1 MNNSTQELRRAF
13 IRYFELHGH
22 QAVPSSALIPQ
33 ADPTLLFTNAGM
45 NQFKRVFLGEDT
57 RAYTRAVTV
66 QKCLRAGGKH
76 NDLENVGY
84 TRRHHTFFEMLGNFS
99 FGDYFKEDAIQ
110 FGWEFLTQTV
120 GLDKDRMWVT
130 VFRED
135 DEADRLWKK
144 MGVSPSRIVRCGEKD
159 NFWQMGDTGP
169 CGPCSELHFDQG
181 PSVPGDDCPNGEGDR
196 VIEIW
201 NLVFMQFNRDA
212 AGTLHPLPKPSIDTG
227 MGLERL
233 AAVAQGVYSNY
244 DSDVFTPLLS
254 AVAARAGVR
263 YGEKNQT
270 DRSMC
275 VVADHLRAITF
286 LMADGILPS
295 NEGRGYVLRRIL
307 RRAARHGR
315 LLGIVEP
322 FLYELTAA
330 VVSQMAGVYSEVRS
344 AAATIA
350 EATRGE
356 EERFVAT
363 LDYSLP
369 ILNEI
374 LAKKE
379 VAAGSAFILA
389 STDAEA
395 TRSEEE
401 RFVATHDYS
410 LPISKEIL
418 AKKEVS
424 AGSAPTLA
432 GTDAFKLYD
441 TYGLPFD
448 LMEEACRERGIKL
461 DTVGFEQAI
470 AEQRNRARKTG
481 GFVEEIARPAVAEL
495 ARRFGTTKFVGYER
509 LENESLVQAI
519 LIGDRLVKEAAEGD
533 EVEIVLDVTPFYAE
547 GGGQV
552 GDQGVLTGS
561 DGQMEI
567 TETTRPVPT
576 VILHKGTVT
585 KGRIREGEQ
594 LRMIVNTTTRQD
606 AQRNH
611 TATHLLHAAL
621 RDMLGPHV
629 KQYGSLVG
637 PNRLRFDFAHFRPL
651 SSRDV
656 DEIETVVN
664 NEVRKNERVATEVMS
679 IQDAVAK
686 GALAFFGDKY
696 GEQVRVVTVESFSK
710 ELCGGTHCRQTGDIG
725 LFRIMSETG
734 VAAGVRRI
742 EAQTGSGALTH
753 MKKLETD
760 IRELSDLLKVGQSE
774 LVAKTR
780 KVMMQLKDK
789 ERELEELKLK
799 MASGSAVETTA
810 KTIAGIQVHVQ
821 RTDGLDVNGMRALA
835 DQLRDKLKSGVVA
848 LGAANDGK
856 VSLLVVV
863 TKDLIARLKAG
874 DLIKEMAAEVGG
886 TGGGRP
892 EMAQA
897 GGKDPARLDVA
908 LEKVFGLVERLLER

>member
-1 MNNSTQELRRAF
+1 MNNSTQELRQAF
-13 IRYFELHGH
+13 IRYFEEHGH

-45 NQFKRVFLGEDT
+45 NQFKRVFLGEET
-57 RAYTRAVTV
+57 RGYKRAVTV

-99 FGDYFKEDAIQ
+99 FGDYFKKDAIQ

-120 GLDKDRMWVT
+120 GLAKDRMWVT
-130 VFRED
+130 IFRDD
-135 DEADRLWKK
+135 DEADELWQKV
-144 MGVSPSRIVRCGEKD
+144 GVPASRIMRCGEKD

-181 PSVPGDDCPNGEGDR
+181 PSVPGDDRPNGEGDR

-212 AGTLHPLPKPSIDTG
+212 AGTLHSLPRPSIDTG

-244 DSDVFTPLLS
+244 DSDVFTPLLT

-263 YGEKNQT
+263 YGEQNQT
-270 DRSMC
+270 DRSMR

-286 LMADGILPS
+286 LMADGVLPS

-322 FLYELTAA
+322 FLYGLTEA
-330 VVSQMAGVYSEVRS
+330 VVNQMAGVYSEVRS

-356 EERFVAT
+356 EERFIAT
-363 LDYSLP
+363 LDQGLP
-369 ILNEI
+369 ILNEMI
-374 LAKKE
+374 AKARSTGNK
-379 VAAGSAFILA
+379 VLTGS
-389 STDAEA
+389 D
-395 TRSEEE
+395 
-401 RFVATHDYS
+401 V
-410 LPISKEIL
+410 
-418 AKKEVS
+418 
-424 AGSAPTLA
+424 
-432 GTDAFKLYD
+432 FKLYD
-441 TYGLPFD
+441 TYGFPMD
-448 LMEEACRERGIKL
+448 LMGEACREQGMTL
-461 DTVGFEQAI
+461 DEAGFDQAI
-470 AEQRNRARKTG
+470 EEQRNRARKTG
-481 GFVEEIARPAVAEL
+481 GFVQEIARPAVAEL
-495 ARRFGTTKFVGYER
+495 AGRVGTTKFIGYDC
-509 LENESLVQAI
+509 LESDSLLQAI
-519 LIGDRLVKEAAEGD
+519 LKGDRLVKEAAEGD
-533 EVEIVLDVTPFYAE
+533 EVELVLDVTPFYAE

-552 GDQGVLTGS
+552 GDRGLLLGH
-561 DGQMEI
+561 DGQVEI
-567 TETTRPVPT
+567 TETTRPAPT

-585 KGRIREGEQ
+585 KGRIREGEA
-594 LRMIVNTTTRQD
+594 LHMTVNATTRQD

-621 RDMLGPHV
+621 RDLLGPHV

-725 LFRIMSETG
+725 LFRLVSETG

-742 EAQTGSGALTH
+742 EAQTGSGALAK
-753 MKKLETD
+753 MKQLETD

-774 LVAKTR
+774 LVAKAR
-780 KVMMQLKDK
+780 KVMTQLKDK
-789 ERELEELKLK
+789 ERELEEVKLK
-799 MASGSAVETTA
+799 MAGGSAAEAMA
-810 KTIAGIQVHVQ
+810 KTIAGVQVHVQ

-874 DLIKEMAAEVGG
+874 DIIKEMAAEVGG

-897 GGKDPARLDVA
+897 GGKDPARLDIA
-908 LEKVFGLVERLLER
+908 LEKVFGLVERMLEQ

>member
-1 MNNSTQELRRAF
+1 MKNSTHELRQAF
-13 IRYFELHGH
+13 IRYFEQHGH

-45 NQFKRVFLGEDT
+45 NQFKRVFLGEET
-57 RAYTRAVTV
+57 RAYKRAVTV

-99 FGDYFKEDAIQ
+99 FGDYFKEEAIL
-110 FGWEFLTQTV
+110 FGWEFLTKTV
-120 GLDKDRMWVT
+120 GLEKDRMWVT
-130 VFRED
+130 VFRD
-135 DEADRLWKK
+135 DDDAEQLWKK
-144 MGVSPSRIVRCGEKD
+144 IGVSPSRIVRCGEKD

-181 PSVPGDDCPNGEGDR
+181 PAVPGDDRPNGEGDR

-201 NLVFMQFNRDA
+201 NLVFMQYNRDT

-233 AAVAQGVYSNY
+233 AAVAQGKYSNY
-244 DSDVFTPLLS
+244 DSDVFTPLLD
-254 AVAARAGVR
+254 AVAARAGVQ
-263 YGEKNQT
+263 YGAQDTT
-270 DRSMC
+270 DRSMR
-275 VVADHLRAITF
+275 VVADHLRAMTF
-286 LMADGILPS
+286 LMADGVLPS

-322 FLYELTAA
+322 FLHELTAA
-330 VVSQMAGVYSEVRS
+330 VVDQMGPVYSEIRG

-356 EERFVAT
+356 EERFIAT
-363 LDYSLP
+363 LDQGLP
-369 ILNEI
+369 ILNELI
-374 LAKKE
+374 AKAR
-379 VAAGSAFILA
+379 AAGSKIL
-389 STDAEA
+389 T
-395 TRSEEE
+395 
-401 RFVATHDYS
+401 
-410 LPISKEIL
+410 
-418 AKKEVS
+418 
-424 AGSAPTLA
+424 GS
-432 GTDAFKLYD
+432 DVFKLYD
-441 TYGLPFD
+441 TYGFPMD
-448 LMEEACRERGIKL
+448 LMGEACREQEMTL
-461 DTVGFEQAI
+461 DEAGFDRAI
-470 AEQRNRARKTG
+470 EEQRTRARKTG
-481 GFVEEIARPAVAEL
+481 GFEQETTRPAVAEL
-495 ARRFGTTKFVGYER
+495 AGRLGATKFIGYDR
-509 LENESLVQAI
+509 LESDSVVLAI
-519 LIGDRLVKEAAEGD
+519 LKGDRLVKEAAEGD
-533 EVEIVLDVTPFYAE
+533 AVELVLDLTPFYAE

-552 GDQGVLTGS
+552 GDRGLLMGT
-561 DGQMEI
+561 DGQVEI
-567 TETTRPVPT
+567 QETTRPVPT
-576 VILHKGTVT
+576 VILHTGIVT
-585 KGRIREGEQ
+585 KGRIREGES
-594 LRMIVNTTTRQD
+594 LHMTVDATTRQA

-621 RDMLGPHV
+621 RDLLGPHV

-651 SSRDV
+651 TSRDI
-656 DEIETVVN
+656 DEIELVVN

-725 LFRIMSETG
+725 LFRIESETG

-742 EAQTGSGALTH
+742 EAQTGSGALAH
-753 MKKLETD
+753 MKRLETD
-760 IRELSDLLKVGQSE
+760 IRELADLLKVGQSE

-780 KVMMQLKDK
+780 KVITQLKDK
-789 ERELEELKLK
+789 ERELEELKLE
-799 MASGSAVETTA
+799 MASGSAVESA
-810 KTIAGIQVHVQ
+810 ARTIAGVQVHVQ

-848 LGAANDGK
+848 LGAVNDGK

-874 DLIKEMAAEVGG
+874 DLIKAMAAEVGG

-897 GGKDPARLDVA
+897 GGKDPAKLDAA
-908 LEKVFGLVERLLER
+908 LENVFGLVERMLEQ

>member
-1 MNNSTQELRRAF
+1 MKNSTHELRQAF
-13 IRYFELHGH
+13 IRYFEQHGH

-45 NQFKRVFLGEDT
+45 NQFKRVFLGEES
-57 RAYTRAVTV
+57 RAYKRAVTV

-99 FGDYFKEDAIQ
+99 FGDYFKEEAIH

-120 GLDKDRMWVT
+120 GLAKDRMCVT
-130 VFRED
+130 IFRDD
-135 DEADRLWKK
+135 DEADELWKK
-144 MGVSPSRIVRCGEKD
+144 VGVPASRIVRCGEKD

-181 PSVPGDDCPNGEGDR
+181 PSVPGDDRPNGEGDR

-212 AGTLHPLPKPSIDTG
+212 SGTLHPLPKPSIDTG

-233 AAVAQGVYSNY
+233 AAVAQGVFSNY

-263 YGEKNQT
+263 YGEQEQT
-270 DRSMC
+270 DRSMR
-275 VVADHLRAITF
+275 VVADHLRAMTF
-286 LMADGILPS
+286 LIADGVLPS

-315 LLGIVEP
+315 LLGIIEP
-322 FLYELTAA
+322 FLHELTES
-330 VVSQMAGVYSEVRS
+330 VVSQMAGVYSEVRG

-356 EERFVAT
+356 EERFIAT
-363 LDYSLP
+363 LDQGLP
-369 ILNEI
+369 ILNE
-374 LAKKE
+374 LMANARSAGKN
-379 VAAGSAFILA
+379 VLAGS
-389 STDAEA
+389 
-395 TRSEEE
+395 
-401 RFVATHDYS
+401 
-410 LPISKEIL
+410 
-418 AKKEVS
+418 EV
-424 AGSAPTLA
+424 
-432 GTDAFKLYD
+432 FKLYD
-441 TYGLPFD
+441 TYGFPID
-448 LMEEACRERGIKL
+448 LMGEACREQGMTL
-461 DTVGFEQAI
+461 DEAGFDQAI
-470 AEQRNRARKTG
+470 QEQRNRARKTG
-481 GFVEEIARPAVAEL
+481 GFEQEIARPAVAEL
-495 ARRFGTTKFVGYER
+495 AARVGATKFIGYDR
-509 LENESLVQAI
+509 LESESLVQAI
-519 LIGDRLVKEAAEGD
+519 LKGDRLVKEAAEGD
-533 EVEIVLDVTPFYAE
+533 EIEVVLDVTPFYAE

-552 GDQGVLTGS
+552 GDRGILMGH
-561 DGQMEI
+561 DGTMEI
-567 TETTRPVPT
+567 AETTRPAPT

-594 LRMIVNTTTRQD
+594 LRLTVNATTRQD

-621 RDMLGPHV
+621 RDLLGPHV

-651 SSRDV
+651 TSRDI

-664 NEVRKNERVATEVMS
+664 NEVRKNELVATEVMS

-710 ELCGGTHCRQTGDIG
+710 ELCGGTHCKQTGDIG
-725 LFRIMSETG
+725 LFRLLSETG

-742 EAQTGSGALTH
+742 EAQTGSGALAH
-753 MKKLETD
+753 MKQLEVD
-760 IRELSDLLKVGQSE
+760 IRELSNLLKVGQSE

-780 KVMMQLKDK
+780 KVMTQLKDK
-789 ERELEELKLK
+789 ERELEEVKLKL
-799 MASGSAVETTA
+799 AGGSAAEAVA
-810 KTIAGIQVHVQ
+810 KTVAGILVHVQ

-874 DLIKEMAAEVGG
+874 DLIKEMAVEVGG

-897 GGKDPARLDVA
+897 GGKDPARLDIA
-908 LEKVFGLVERLLER
+908 LEKVFGLVERMLER

>member
-1 MNNSTQELRRAF
+1 MKNSTQELRQAF
-13 IRYFELHGH
+13 IRYFEQHGH

-45 NQFKRVFLGEDT
+45 NQFKRVFLGEET
-57 RAYTRAVTV
+57 RAYKRAVTV

-84 TRRHHTFFEMLGNFS
+84 TSRHHTFFEMLGNFS
-99 FGDYFKEDAIQ
+99 FGDYFKEDAIT
-110 FGWEFLTQTV
+110 FGWEFLTKTV
-120 GLDKDRMWVT
+120 GLAKDRIWVT
-130 VFRED
+130 IFRDD
-135 DEADRLWKK
+135 DEADQLWKK
-144 MGVSPSRIVRCGEKD
+144 VGVPASRIVRCDEKD

-181 PSVPGDDCPNGEGDR
+181 PSVSGDDWPNGAGDR

-212 AGTLHPLPKPSIDTG
+212 AGKVHPLPKPSIDTG

-254 AVAARAGVR
+254 AVATRAGVR
-263 YGEKNQT
+263 YGEQDTT
-270 DRSMC
+270 DRSMR

-286 LMADGILPS
+286 LMADGVLPS

-330 VVSQMAGVYSEVRS
+330 VVNQMAGAYSEVRGV
-344 AAATIA
+344 AAT
-350 EATRGE
+350 TRGE
-356 EERFVAT
+356 EERFIAT
-363 LDYSLP
+363 LDQGLP
-369 ILNEI
+369 ILNEMI
-374 LAKKE
+374 AK
-379 VAAGSAFILA
+379 ARSTGSKVL
-389 STDAEA
+389 T
-395 TRSEEE
+395 
-401 RFVATHDYS
+401 
-410 LPISKEIL
+410 
-418 AKKEVS
+418 
-424 AGSAPTLA
+424 GS
-432 GTDAFKLYD
+432 DVFKLYD
-441 TYGLPFD
+441 TYGFPMD
-448 LMEEACRERGIKL
+448 LIGETCREQGMTL
-461 DTVGFEQAI
+461 DEAGFDQAI
-470 AEQRNRARKTG
+470 EEQRNRARKTG
-481 GFVEEIARPAVAEL
+481 GFEQETARPAVAEL
-495 ARRFGTTKFVGYER
+495 AGRVGTTKFVGYDR
-509 LENESLVQAI
+509 LESDSLVQAI
-519 LIGDRLVKEAAEGD
+519 LKGDRLVKEAAEGD

-552 GDQGVLTGS
+552 GDRGVLMGH
-561 DGQMEI
+561 DGQVEI
-567 TETTRPVPT
+567 KETTRPVPT
-576 VILHKGTVT
+576 LILHKGTVT

-594 LRMIVNTTTRQD
+594 LRMTVNATTRLD

-621 RDMLGPHV
+621 RDLLGPHV
-629 KQYGSLVG
+629 KQYGSLVA

-664 NEVRKNERVATEVMS
+664 NEVRKNERVATEVLS

-710 ELCGGTHCRQTGDIG
+710 ELCGGTHCQHTGDIG
-725 LFRIMSETG
+725 LFRVVSETG

-742 EAQTGSGALTH
+742 EAQTGSGALAQ

-780 KVMMQLKDK
+780 KVMTQLKDK

-799 MASGSAVETTA
+799 MATGSAVETTA

-848 LGAANDGK
+848 LGAATDDGK

-863 TKDLIARLKAG
+863 TKDLIGKLNAG
-874 DLIKEMAAEVGG
+874 DLIKVMAAEVGG
-886 TGGGRP
+886 TGGGRA

-908 LEKVFGLVERLLER
+908 LEKVFELVERMLQRYTDAG

>member
-1 MNNSTQELRRAF
+1 MKNSTQELRQAF
-13 IRYFELHGH
+13 IRYFEQHGH

-45 NQFKRVFLGEDT
+45 NQFKRVFLGEET
-57 RAYTRAVTV
+57 RAYKRAVTV

-99 FGDYFKEDAIQ
+99 FGDYFKEDAIT

-120 GLDKDRMWVT
+120 GLAKDRIWVT
-130 VFRED
+130 IFRDD
-135 DEADRLWKK
+135 DEADQLWKK
-144 MGVSPSRIVRCGEKD
+144 VGVPASRIMRCDEKD

-181 PSVPGDDCPNGEGDR
+181 PSVPGDDRPNGAGDR

-212 AGTLHPLPKPSIDTG
+212 AGKLHPLPRPSIDTG

-254 AVAARAGVR
+254 AVATRAGVR
-263 YGEKNQT
+263 YGEQDQT
-270 DRSMC
+270 DRSMR

-286 LMADGILPS
+286 LMADGVLPS

-322 FLYELTAA
+322 FLYELTTA
-330 VVSQMAGVYSEVRS
+330 VVNQMAGAYSEIRG
-344 AAATIA
+344 AAATIT

-356 EERFVAT
+356 EERFIAT
-363 LDYSLP
+363 LDQGLP
-369 ILNEI
+369 ILNEMI
-374 LAKKE
+374 AK
-379 VAAGSAFILA
+379 S
-389 STDAEA
+389 
-395 TRSEEE
+395 R
-401 RFVATHDYS
+401 
-410 LPISKEIL
+410 
-418 AKKEVS
+418 S
-424 AGSAPTLA
+424 AGSKVLTGP
-432 GTDAFKLYD
+432 DVFKLYD
-441 TYGLPFD
+441 TYGFPMD
-448 LMEEACRERGIKL
+448 LMGEACREQGMTL
-461 DTVGFEQAI
+461 DEAGFDQAI
-470 AEQRNRARKTG
+470 EEQRNRARKTG
-481 GFVEEIARPAVAEL
+481 GFEQETARPAVAQL
-495 ARRFGTTKFVGYER
+495 AGQVGATKFVGYDR
-509 LENESLVQAI
+509 LETDSVLKAI
-519 LIGDRLVKEAAEGD
+519 LKGERMVKEAVEGD
-533 EVEIVLDVTPFYAE
+533 AVEVVLDVTPFYAE

-552 GDQGVLTGS
+552 GDQGVLVGV
-561 DGQMEI
+561 DGRVDI
-567 TETTRPVPT
+567 KETTRPVPT
-576 VILHKGTVT
+576 LILHKGVVS

-594 LRMIVNTTTRQD
+594 LRMTVNATTRQD

-651 SSRDV
+651 SSRDA

-725 LFRIMSETG
+725 LFRIVSETG

-742 EAQTGSGALTH
+742 EAQTGSGALAH

-760 IRELSDLLKVGQSE
+760 IRELSDLLKVGQAE

-780 KVMMQLKDK
+780 KVMAQLKDK

-799 MASGSAVETTA
+799 MAGSSAVEATA

-821 RTDGLDVNGMRALA
+821 RTDGLDVGGMRALA

-848 LGAANDGK
+848 LGAATEDGK

-863 TKDLIARLKAG
+863 TKDLIGKLNAG
-874 DLIKEMAAEVGG
+874 DLIKVMAAEVGG

-897 GGKDPARLDVA
+897 GGKDPARLDGA
-908 LEKVFGLVERLLER
+908 LEKVFGLVERMLQRYTDAG

>member
-1 MNNSTQELRRAF
+1 MKNSTQELRQVF
-13 IRYFELHGH
+13 VRYFEQQGH

-57 RAYTRAVTV
+57 RTYRRAVTV

-99 FGDYFKEDAIQ
+99 FGDYFKEEAIL
-110 FGWEFLTQTV
+110 FGWEFLTKTV
-120 GLDKDRMWVT
+120 GLNKDRMWVT
-130 VFRED
+130 VFRD
-135 DEADRLWKK
+135 DDDADQLWKK
-144 MGVSPSRIVRCGEKD
+144 VGVPASRIVRCGEKD

-181 PSVPGDDCPNGEGDR
+181 PSVSGDDQPNGEGDR
-196 VIEIW
+196 VLEIW
-201 NLVFMQFNRDA
+201 NLVFMQFNRDS
-212 AGTLHPLPKPSIDTG
+212 AGILHPLPKPSIDTG

-244 DSDVFTPLLS
+244 DSDVFTPLLN
-254 AVAARAGVR
+254 AVGLRAGVR
-263 YGEKNQT
+263 YGEQEQT
-270 DRSMC
+270 DRSMR

-286 LMADGILPS
+286 LMADGVLPS

-315 LLGIVEP
+315 LLGVVEP
-322 FLYELTAA
+322 FLHELTAA
-330 VVSQMAGVYSEVRS
+330 VVSQMAEVYSEVRG

-356 EERFVAT
+356 EERFIAT
-363 LDYSLP
+363 LDQGLP
-369 ILNEI
+369 ILTEMIVN
-374 LAKKE
+374 A
-379 VAAGSAFILA
+379 
-389 STDAEA
+389 
-395 TRSEEE
+395 R
-401 RFVATHDYS
+401 
-410 LPISKEIL
+410 
-418 AKKEVS
+418 S
-424 AGSAPTLA
+424 AGGHVLTGP
-432 GTDAFKLYD
+432 DVFKLYD
-441 TYGLPFD
+441 TYGFPID
-448 LMEEACRERGIKL
+448 LMGEACREQGMTL
-461 DTVGFEQAI
+461 DEAGFDQAI
-470 AEQRNRARKTG
+470 EEQRTRARRSG
-481 GFVEEIARPAVAEL
+481 GFVQEIARPAVAEL
-495 ARRFGTTKFVGYER
+495 AGRVGATNFVGYDR
-509 LENESLVQAI
+509 LESDSLVQAI
-519 LIGDRLVKEAAEGD
+519 LKGDRLVKEAAEGD
-533 EVEIVLDVTPFYAE
+533 EVELVLDVTPFYAE

-552 GDQGVLTGS
+552 GDQGVLTGL
-561 DGQMEI
+561 DGWVEI
-567 TETTRPVPT
+567 TETTRPAPT

-594 LRMIVNTTTRQD
+594 LRMTVNATTRQD

-664 NEVRKNERVATEVMS
+664 NEVRKNERVATDVMS

-710 ELCGGTHCRQTGDIG
+710 ELCGGTHCLQTGDIG
-725 LFRIMSETG
+725 LFRIVSETG

-742 EAQTGSGALTH
+742 EAQTGSGAFSQ

-760 IRELSDLLKVGQSE
+760 MRELSDLLKVGRSE

-780 KVMMQLKDK
+780 KVMTQLKDK

-799 MASGSAVETTA
+799 MAGSSAVEATA
-810 KTIAGIQVHVQ
+810 KTIAGIHVHVQ

-848 LGAANDGK
+848 LGAVNDGK

-863 TKDLIARLKAG
+863 TKDLIGRLKAG
-874 DLIKEMAAEVGG
+874 DLIKEMATEVGG

-897 GGKDPARLDVA
+897 GGKDPAKLDVA
-908 LEKVFGLVERLLER
+908 LEKVFGLVERLAER

>member
-1 MNNSTQELRRAF
+1 MKNSTHELRQAF
-13 IRYFELHGH
+13 IRYFEQHGH

-45 NQFKRVFLGEDT
+45 NQFKRVFLGEET
-57 RAYTRAVTV
+57 RAYKRAVTV

-99 FGDYFKEDAIQ
+99 FGDYFKEEAIL
-110 FGWEFLTQTV
+110 FGWEFLTKTV
-120 GLDKDRMWVT
+120 GLEKDRMWVT
-130 VFRED
+130 VFRDD
-135 DEADRLWKK
+135 DEADLLWKK
-144 MGVSPSRIVRCGEKD
+144 IGVSPSRIVRCGEKD

-169 CGPCSELHFDQG
+169 CGPCSELHFEQG
-181 PSVPGDDCPNGEGDR
+181 PSVPGDDRPNGEGDR

-201 NLVFMQFNRDA
+201 NLVFMQYNRDA

-233 AAVAQGVYSNY
+233 AAVAQGKYSNY

-254 AVAARAGVR
+254 AVAARAGVQ
-263 YGEKNQT
+263 YGEQDTT
-270 DRSMC
+270 DRSMR
-275 VVADHLRAITF
+275 VVADHLRAMTF
-286 LMADGILPS
+286 LMADGVLPS

-322 FLYELTAA
+322 FLHELTAA
-330 VVSQMAGVYSEVRS
+330 VVTQMGPVYSEIRG

-356 EERFVAT
+356 EERFIAT
-363 LDYSLP
+363 LDQGLP
-369 ILNEI
+369 ILNELI
-374 LAKKE
+374 AK
-379 VAAGSAFILA
+379 A
-389 STDAEA
+389 
-395 TRSEEE
+395 R
-401 RFVATHDYS
+401 
-410 LPISKEIL
+410 
-418 AKKEVS
+418 S
-424 AGSAPTLA
+424 AGSKVLT
-432 GTDAFKLYD
+432 GSDVFKLYD
-441 TYGLPFD
+441 TYGFPMD
-448 LMEEACRERGIKL
+448 LMGEACREQEMTL
-461 DTVGFEQAI
+461 DEAGFDQAI
-470 AEQRNRARKTG
+470 EEQRTRARKTG
-481 GFVEEIARPAVAEL
+481 GFEQETTRPAVAEL
-495 ARRFGTTKFVGYER
+495 AGRLGGTKFIGYDR
-509 LENESLVQAI
+509 LESDSVVLAI
-519 LIGDRLVKEAAEGD
+519 LKGDRLVKEAAEGD
-533 EVEIVLDVTPFYAE
+533 AVELVLDMTPFYAE

-552 GDQGVLTGS
+552 GDRGLLMGT
-561 DGQMEI
+561 DGQVEI
-567 TETTRPVPT
+567 QETTRPVPT
-576 VILHKGTVT
+576 VILHTGIVT
-585 KGRIREGEQ
+585 KGRIREGES
-594 LRMIVNTTTRQD
+594 LHMTVDATTRQA

-621 RDMLGPHV
+621 RDLLGPHV

-651 SSRDV
+651 TSRDI
-656 DEIETVVN
+656 DEIELVVN

-725 LFRIMSETG
+725 LFRIESETG
-734 VAAGVRRI
+734 IAAGVRRI
-742 EAQTGSGALTH
+742 EAQTGSGALAQ
-753 MKKLETD
+753 MKRLETD
-760 IRELSDLLKVGQSE
+760 IRELADLLKVGQSE

-780 KVMMQLKDK
+780 KVITQLKDK

-799 MASGSAVETTA
+799 MASGSAVESA
-810 KTIAGIQVHVQ
+810 ARTIAGVQVHVQ

-835 DQLRDKLKSGVVA
+835 DQLRDKLKTGVVA

-863 TKDLIARLKAG
+863 TKDLIGRLKAG
-874 DLIKEMAAEVGG
+874 DLIKAMAAEVGG

-897 GGKDPARLDVA
+897 GGKDPAKLDAA
-908 LEKVFGLVERLLER
+908 LGNVFGLVERMLEQ

>member
-1 MNNSTQELRRAF
+1 MKNSTQALRQAF
-13 IRYFELHGH
+13 IRYFEQHGH
-22 QAVPSSALIPQ
+22 HAVPSSALIPQ

-57 RAYTRAVTV
+57 RAYKRAVTV

-120 GLDKDRMWVT
+120 GLAKDRMWVT
-130 VFRED
+130 IFRDD

-144 MGVSPSRIVRCGEKD
+144 VGVPASRIIRCDEKD

-169 CGPCSELHFDQG
+169 CGPCSELHYDQG
-181 PSVPGDDCPNGEGDR
+181 PSVPGDDRPNGAGDR

-244 DSDVFTPLLS
+244 DGDVFTPLLS
-254 AVAARAGVR
+254 AVGTRAGVR
-263 YGEKNQT
+263 YGEQETT
-270 DRSMC
+270 DRSMR

-286 LMADGILPS
+286 LMADGVLPS

-315 LLGIVEP
+315 LLSIIEP
-322 FLYELTAA
+322 FLYELTSA
-330 VVSQMAGVYSEVRS
+330 VVNQMGEAYSEVRA

-356 EERFVAT
+356 EERFIAT
-363 LDYSLP
+363 LDQGLP
-369 ILNEI
+369 ILNDMI
-374 LAKKE
+374 ARAR
-379 VAAGSAFILA
+379 AAGQKVLGGA
-389 STDAEA
+389 D
-395 TRSEEE
+395 
-401 RFVATHDYS
+401 V
-410 LPISKEIL
+410 
-418 AKKEVS
+418 
-424 AGSAPTLA
+424 
-432 GTDAFKLYD
+432 FKLYD
-441 TYGLPFD
+441 TYGFPID
-448 LMEEACRERGIKL
+448 LIGEACREQGMTL
-461 DTVGFEQAI
+461 DEAGFDQAI
-470 AEQRNRARKTG
+470 EEQRNRARKTG
-481 GFVEEIARPAVAEL
+481 GFEQETARPAVAEL
-495 ARRFGTTKFVGYER
+495 TGRFGATKFIGYDR
-509 LENESLVQAI
+509 LESESLVQAI
-519 LIGDRLVKEAAEGD
+519 LKGDRLVKEAAEGD
-533 EVEIVLDVTPFYAE
+533 EVEVVLDVTPFYAE

-552 GDQGVLTGS
+552 GDRGILAGH
-561 DGQMEI
+561 DGQVEI
-567 TETTRPVPT
+567 KETTRPVPT
-576 VILHKGTVT
+576 LILHKGIVT
-585 KGRIREGEQ
+585 KGRIREGEA
-594 LRMIVNTTTRQD
+594 LHLTVNATTRQD

-611 TATHLLHAAL
+611 TATHLVHAAL

-651 SSRDV
+651 SSRDIDDIETTV
-656 DEIETVVN
+656 NDEI
-664 NEVRKNERVATEVMS
+664 RKNEQVRTEVMS

-710 ELCGGTHCRQTGDIG
+710 ELCGGTHCRHTGDIG
-725 LFRIMSETG
+725 LFRIVSETG
-734 VAAGVRRI
+734 VAAGVRRL
-742 EAQTGSGALTH
+742 EAQTGSGALVH

-780 KVMMQLKDK
+780 KVITQLKDK

-799 MASGSAVETTA
+799 MASGSAVESTA

-848 LGAANDGK
+848 LGAATGDGK

-863 TKDLIARLKAG
+863 TKDLIGKLKAG
-874 DLIKEMAAEVGG
+874 DLIKEMAVEVGG

-897 GGKDPARLDVA
+897 GGKDPAKLDAA
-908 LEKVFGLVERLLER
+908 LEKVFGLVERMLQRYTNGG